1 MKRDSMIFYASFHQ
15 AAKALEKDSEKAA
28 LYDAI
33 FEYALF
39 GKEFEL
45 TGTPRAMFLLI
56 KPQLEA
62 NIRKYRNG
70 KRPKQKQNV
79 SKPEAP
85 IKQTGSKTE
94 GNVNV
99 NVNDNDNDNVNVNEN
114 VNVNKGRFTPP
125 TPTQVSNY
133 AKEQN
138 KSIDGERFCD
148 FYESKGW
155 MVGKNKMK
163 SWQAA
168 VRNWLKDKD
177 SPNGQQNISLKIGKH
192 PDLI

>member
-1 MKRDSMIFYASFHQ
+1 MLVKHIFAYVND
-15 AAKALEKDSEKAA
+15 L
-28 LYDAI
+28 
-33 FEYALF
+33 
-39 GKEFEL
+39 
-45 TGTPRAMFLLI
+45 
-56 KPQLEA
+56 
-62 NIRKYRNG
+62 N
-70 KRPKQKQNV
+70 
-79 SKPEAP
+79 PEPSNFIIDLAFTP
-85 IKQTGSKTE
+85 IKQQLKRDLKKYETIIERNKVNGSKGGRPKKEETQKTQWVNSVNL
-94 GNVNV
+94 GNPKEPKKA
-99 NVNDNDNDNVNVNEN
+99 DNDNVDDNVDDNVNEKK
-114 VNVNKGRFTPP
+114 VIGRFTPP

-168 VRNWLKDKD
+168 VRNWIKDKD